1 MARAKLKYRLPLG
14 KKVISAW
21 GKGGREHPAHTG
33 LLKHSLDF
41 ACAVGSRI
49 YAAQGSTVV
58 WIKRDSRIGGPS
70 KKFWLNGNRIVIAH
84 RDGEY
89 SAYEHLRYR
98 GVVVRL
104 GQRVRKGQ
112 LIGYSGNTGYS
123 TGPHLHFEV
132 FTKPSPDQSE
142 GTTLQVTFPELK
154 R

>member
-1 MARAKLKYRLPLG
+1 MSRARLTYRLPLQ
-14 KKVISAW
+14 KKAIQAW

-33 LLKHSLDF
+33 TLKHSLDF
-41 ACAVGSRI
+41 ACEVGSAV
-49 YAAQGSTVV
+49 YAAQSGIVV
-58 WIKRDSRIGGPS
+58 WIKQDSRVGGPS
-70 KKFWLNGNRIVIAH
+70 KKYWLDGNRIVIAH

-98 GVVVRL
+98 GVVVRV
-104 GQRVRKGQ
+104 GRRVRKGQ

-132 FTKPSPDQSE
+132 FSKPSDDQSE